1 MPLSDRY
8 TVLSSAVRIANSGK
22 LSYEARLQGIIGL
35 IYRSL
40 PLRSVAI
47 YLVDEDRRYLTLKIT
62 DNIHALPLGCCIPF
76 GEGIA
81 GRCAQGKVTVSL
93 DSEAA
98 HPEEWRSGAEAGFV
112 AFPLMDDG
120 RLFGVLSLGTRER
133 DWLAKADRA
142 QLDDLVAVLAGVVNS
157 FIISQWAQ
165 RRTVMMEQIADLVKI
180 LNRSL
185 PPDLLLPQ
193 ILQASHRA
201 TDSCCTVL
209 RLFPNEDGIPDGI
222 FHKVKPPFH
231 DQIPTFFQIE
241 ESCHERVA
249 ATGFSLLATDLIAD
263 EDIPPSYIS
272 VPLLFESRHMGTLT
286 FFGKSGEGAS
296 AGNYNEEER
305 ELFFNLATLMANAL
319 ESGANY
325 RKMVLLTRKNQEKVR
340 ELLLLYRVGK
350 IMLSTIK
357 LDELISLVL
366 SALTAGPTPYFDR
379 AMLYLIDER
388 GESIQGIFGVT
399 RESVGEGVLLH
410 DEDEECPW
418 CHPGELQDILERQ
431 SASLFCAEVR
441 STRLP
446 LDPLKNICS
455 RAVLEKRVIHVTDV
469 TKEKIIDRGM
479 VAQYGGSEFVASPLI
494 AKDQVIGILLVDNA
508 LSGRGVTEDELRFL
522 QLFSH
527 QAGTAVE
534 NSILYNRLEAANRQ
548 LSETQERLIQG
559 ERLAAIGEMAASIA
573 HEVKGPLVSIGGF
586 ARRLNRKAH
595 PESDE
600 WRCADTIV
608 REVARLE
615 NLLTDI
621 LSYSKKNT
629 ICYTECSIVDIVEE
643 SLELVASSFQE
654 NRISIR
660 KELDRGLP
668 LFLGDSQQLKQVFFN
683 LFMNAQEAMKGDGEI
698 EIMVRAATLDGG
710 QAVEVV
716 TSDSGKGIP
725 PEILRNIFSPF
736 FTTKATG
743 TGLGLP
749 IVHRIITNHL
759 GRIDVG
765 NRSAGGAVF
774 TVTLPLHS

>member
-1 MPLSDRY
+1 MPLSDKY

-22 LSYEARLQGIIGL
+22 LSYEARLQGIISL
-35 IYRSL
+35 ISTSL
-40 PLRSVAI
+40 PLHSVAI
-47 YLVDEDRRYLTLKIT
+47 YLVDEDRRNLTLKIT
-62 DNIHALPLGCCIPF
+62 DILHAPPSVCCIPF
-76 GEGIA
+76 GEGIV
-81 GRCAQGKVTVSL
+81 GRCALEKAMVTL
-93 DSEAA
+93 DNDAA

-112 AFPLMDDG
+112 AIPLLDDG
-120 RLFGVLSLGTRER
+120 RLYGVLSLGTRHR
-133 DWLAKADRA
+133 NGFTAVDRTH
-142 QLDDLVAVLAGVVNS
+142 LDDLVAIIAGVVDS
-157 FIISQWAQ
+157 YITSQWAD
-165 RRTVMMEQIADLVKI
+165 RRTIMMEQIADLVKI

-185 PPDLLLPQ
+185 HPEMLVPQ

-201 TDSCCTVL
+201 TDACCTVL
-209 RLFPNEDGIPDGI
+209 RLLPNDDGIPDGV
-222 FHKVKPPFH
+222 FHKVKFRYR
-231 DQIPTFFQIE
+231 DQIGTFLQIE
-241 ESCHERVA
+241 GSCHGRVV

-286 FFGKSGEGAS
+286 FFGKSGEGVS
-296 AGNYNEEER
+296 PVNYNEEER

-325 RKMVLLTRKNQEKVR
+325 RKMVLLARKNQDKVR

-350 IMLSTIK
+350 TMLSTIK
-357 LDELISLVL
+357 LGELISLVL

-379 AMLYLIDER
+379 AMLYLLDEKR
-388 GESIQGIFGVT
+388 QNIEGKFGVT

-418 CHPGELQDILERQ
+418 CHPGQLQEILERQ
-431 SASLFCAEVR
+431 SASSFCAEVR
-441 STRLP
+441 KSRLP

-455 RAVLEKRVIHVTDV
+455 RAVLEKRVIHVTDI
-469 TKEKIIDRGM
+469 TREEIIDRKL
-479 VAQYGGSEFVASPLI
+479 VELYGSSEFVAAPLI
-494 AKDQVIGILLVDNA
+494 AQDQVIGILLVDNS
-508 LSGRGVTEDELRFL
+508 LSGRGVGEDEIRFL

-527 QAGTAVE
+527 QAGTAIE
-534 NSILYNRLEAANRQ
+534 NSLLYNRLEVANRQ

-586 ARRLNRKAH
+586 ARRLTRKAL

-608 REVARLE
+608 REVSRLE

-621 LSYSKKNT
+621 LSYSKKST
-629 ICYTECSIVDIVEE
+629 ICYTPCSILDIVEE
-643 SLELVASSFQE
+643 SLALVVHSFQE
-654 NRISIR
+654 NRITVR
-660 KELDRGLP
+660 VDPDRDLP
-668 LFLGDSQQLKQVFFN
+668 PFLGDSQQLKQVFIN
-683 LFMNAQEAMKGDGEI
+683 IFMNAQEAMKGEGE
-698 EIMVRAATLDGG
+698 MDVSVRSTTLDGAP
-710 QAVEVV
+710 AVAVA
-716 TSDSGKGIP
+716 TSDTGKGIP
-725 PEILRNIFSPF
+725 QEILRNIFSPF

-759 GRIDVG
+759 GRIDVCD
-765 NRSAGGAVF
+765 RPGGGTVF
-774 TVTLPLHS
+774 TVILPLHS